1 MPIKSARKDALDKGN
16 FVDTIFMD
24 LSKAFDI
31 LNHDLLIAKPVAYG
45 LFITYNFPATYSQPL
60 KPTFTKNRCK

>member
-45 LFITYNFPATYSQPL
+45 LFNL
-60 KPTFTKNRCK
+60 